1 MSELPV
7 PDDGVSGNRLMTFE
21 VGGNVYGLPI
31 SEILEVVEQSGFS
44 CVPTLPREL
53 GGVMNWHGEALPV
66 VAPHLLL
73 GGSPAVARES
83 GTPQQF
89 LVVTDGLD
97 VVAQLGLPIDFV
109 SGLVDGEP
117 GRARG
122 EDVVVERRIVDDR
135 VVSVIN
141 PQRLVARAAKIIE
154 GAVA

>member
-1 MSELPV
+1 MKELPV
-7 PDDGVSGNRLMTFE
+7 LDESVPGNRLMTFE
-21 VGGNVYGLPI
+21 IGGNVYGLPI
-31 SEILEVVEQSGFS
+31 SGILEVVEQSGFS

-73 GGSPAVARES
+73 GGSPAAARES
-83 GTPQQF
+83 GTSQQF
-89 LVVTDGLD
+89 LVVSDGFD

-117 GRARG
+117 GRGRG
-122 EDVVVERRIVDDR
+122 EDVVVERRMMHDR
-135 VVSVIN
+135 FVSVIN
-141 PQRLVARAAKIIE
+141 PQRLVARAGTIIE